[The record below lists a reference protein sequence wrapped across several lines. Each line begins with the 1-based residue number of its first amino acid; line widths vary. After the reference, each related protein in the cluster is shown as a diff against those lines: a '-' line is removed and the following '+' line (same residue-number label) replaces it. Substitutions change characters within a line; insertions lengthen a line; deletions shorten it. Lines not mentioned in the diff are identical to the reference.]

1 MRIGFIALLGLLGGS
16 LGGQTPEIWQG
27 SFETKGVWG
36 AMEIEMTPGPGS
48 QSTLRTRFTPKGNL
62 ETPDARSQSI
72 SRDRISFVAG
82 LSDVDHTFEGLRK
95 GQRWTGTID
104 GPERTGTWTLTQLL
118 PATALRGQLPV
129 PSGPLAVGRVEF
141 DWTDDQRAELETK
154 DDNDRRRLM
163 VYVFYPAQQKAGAIA
178 TYLPDA
184 TEMSGDWRPEQI
196 EIARKVQGHSF
207 DKAQCRR
214 TDRPFPVVIFA
225 PGGGQKAL
233 SYTALLEDLASHGF
247 VVAAIDP
254 PYNAQA
260 VRYSDGTVLK
270 RLPPDK
276 RGWEV
281 PATRDDMPR
290 IYEQMVLHW
299 SRDMIFVL
307 NRLIELNRSDAK
319 FARRLDLAHVG
330 AIGHSRGG
338 QAAGK
343 VRLLDA
349 RFTAAINLDGNIRGR
364 GFPPDQQGEGGKQPF
379 LWIEKQ
385 VPWPKKDFEG
395 LTLQQFDDMWAN
407 GDRLMKTIAAD
418 SVRMQIARPEIDH
431 LDFGDS
437 AMLNAGL
444 DERALR
450 GKERTLTITR
460 KAALTFF
467 SRHLKADKRYDL
479 ERLKTDFPEVKIL
492 RFRGANTQ

>member
-1 MRIGFIALLGLLGGS
+1 MANYRHRLG
-16 LGGQTPEIWQG
+16 
-27 SFETKGVWG
+27 
-36 AMEIEMTPGPGS
+36 
-48 QSTLRTRFTPKGNL
+48 
-62 ETPDARSQSI
+62 
-72 SRDRISFVAG
+72 
-82 LSDVDHTFEGLRK
+82 
-95 GQRWTGTID
+95 RWLWD
-104 GPERTGTWTLTQLL
+104 G
-118 PATALRGQLPV
+118 
-129 PSGPLAVGRVEF
+129 VEF
-141 DWTDDQRAELETK
+141 DWKDDRRAETETK
-154 DDNDRRRLM
+154 DESDRRRLM
-163 VYVFYPAQQKAGAIA
+163 VYVFYPAQQKTGTVAP
-178 TYLPDA
+178 YLPDV
-184 TEMSGDWRPEQI
+184 TEMSGDWSLERI
-196 EIARKVQGHSF
+196 EVARKVQGHSIEN
-207 DKAQCRR
+207 AECRR

-276 RGWEV
+276 RGWEM

-290 IYEQMVLHW
+290 IYEQMVVHW
-299 SRDMIFVL
+299 SRDMSFVL
-307 NRLIELNRSDAK
+307 NRLIEVNRSDAR
-319 FARRLDLAHVG
+319 FARRLDIAHVG
-330 AIGHSRGG
+330 TMGHSRGG

-385 VPWPKKDFEG
+385 LAWPKKDFEG
-395 LTLQQFDDMWAN
+395 LTLQQFEDMWAN
-407 GDRLMKTIAAD
+407 GDRLMNTIASG
-418 SVRMQIARPEIDH
+418 SVRMQIARPQIDH
-431 LDFGDS
+431 LDFSDT
-437 AMLNAGL
+437 AMLNAAL

-460 KAALTFF
+460 QAVLTFF
-467 SRHLKADKRYDL
+467 NRYLKADERYDL
-479 ERLKTDFPEVKIL
+479 ERLKADFPEVKL
-492 RFRGANTQ
+492 VRFQGTNVQ